1 MSKVFQVP
9 IQVIPLPLSTY
20 SMQALKKA
28 DSYDW
33 ILFSSTN
40 AVELFVRKFLNRKI
54 CLPYRPQIGAVGPST
69 AQVLKKVGFKVHIIP
84 KKHTVEHLVRS
95 LPSISDKRILFPRS
109 ILAAHDAVRT
119 LRARGARVR
128 TISLYTTKVL
138 PISHKE
144 ITALTLGKYSVLA
157 FRSPSAIEG
166 FLKQLTRAQRTQVYE
181 IPAQCIGPT
190 TASGARNAGFRKVTD
205 MSV

>member
-1 MSKVFQVP
+1 MSTVFQVP
-9 IQVIPLPLSTY
+9 IQVLPLPLSTY
-20 SMQALKKA
+20 SVRALKKA

-33 ILFSSTN
+33 ILFTSTN

-54 CLPYRPQIGAVGPST
+54 SLPYRPQIGAVGPST

-95 LPSISDKRILFPRS
+95 LPTISDKRILFPRS
-109 ILAAHDAVRT
+109 VLAAHDAIRT
-119 LRARGARVR
+119 LRAQGARVR

-138 PISHKE
+138 PIALKE
-144 ITALTLGKYSVLA
+144 ITALTLGKYSA
-157 FRSPSAIEG
+157 ISFGSPSAIEG
-166 FLKQLTRAQRTQVYE
+166 FLKQLTRAQRAQVYK

-190 TASGARNAGFRKVTD
+190 TASAARKAGFRKVID